1 MFKKMNKKIL
11 SPKNQ
16 NLYRKT
22 KKSIDEFNNSLDT
35 DQKRELV
42 ELVDSYAANIQF
54 ETWMKIINMVCVG
67 WGVVLQT
74 EKDET
79 YIKESKKYMG
89 YDENGLAYM

>member
-22 KKSIDEFNNSLDT
+22 KKLIDEFNNSLDT

-67 WGVVLQT
+67 GGVLQT

-79 YIKESKKYMG
+79 YTKESKKYMV
-89 YDENGLAYM
+89 YDEKGLAYM